1 MCTVE
6 PISLLVNVTKIP
18 SGRIHDI
25 KNRHFVEQPICGDRR
40 VDREVWRS
48 SCRVGGI
55 FLNGVD
61 GLDGSAEVLPEV
73 GGYIGVLP
81 VVPYLVDHLKEYSIH
96 KAGRR
101 DGGG

>member
-1 MCTVE
+1 MCKAE

-25 KNRHFVEQPICGDRR
+25 ENRHLVEQSICGDRR

-48 SCRVGGI
+48 SCRVGCI
-55 FLNGVD
+55 VLDGVD
-61 GLDGSAEVLPEV
+61 GLDRPAEVLPEV

-81 VVPYLVDHLKEYSIH
+81 VVPYLVDHLK
-96 KAGRR
+96 
-101 DGGG
+101 